1 MHQDTSKPRISLLFA
16 MAQVMLTDVSATE
29 VTVKPVTDGSSA
41 ESMRGKKV
49 SLVDNQWGYRRQ
61 MRLMVMKY
69 LRKEIYL

>member
-41 ESMRGKKV
+41 ESMREKK
-49 SLVDNQWGYRRQ
+49 
-61 MRLMVMKY
+61 
-69 LRKEIYL
+69 